1 MKKIA
6 LSLMLILSLTACG
19 EKTEALKENEKP
31 TIKIGVTIPL
41 TGGMGFAGENMK
53 KSLSMAM
60 NDIQENKLKYKYEL
74 IIEDNSFDNR
84 KTVSNLNKF
93 LHIDKVNAVMSFF
106 GSSGTITSQFAEKN
120 KIVHMSCAWSNEV
133 GKGYYNFNH
142 DTKPMTTAKKIV
154 EYFHQQKYKKIAF
167 IYHSIL
173 EVEEFMKWFVPLL
186 KQEGF
191 EIVVDIPYIEP
202 MRDFKMDIEK
212 LKASNPDVV
221 YIQSVP
227 PELTIFAKQRKE
239 NNLNVPVVGFN
250 IFGFAPEGWENEVYA
265 TESTGTS
272 AFEDKFTQY
281 SGLNPMPCTGNFY
294 DGIRMLIQAFENVG
308 DGKNIPVSEEIVKEI
323 YTFNSNNFKSVFDN
337 FEIDKEGNIDI
348 PTVMKIIKN
357 NRPVLLN
364 E

>member
-1 MKKIA
+1 
-6 LSLMLILSLTACG
+6 
-19 EKTEALKENEKP
+19 
-31 TIKIGVTIPL
+31 
-41 TGGMGFAGENMK
+41 
-53 KSLSMAM
+53 
-60 NDIQENKLKYKYEL
+60 
-74 IIEDNSFDNR
+74 
-84 KTVSNLNKF
+84 
-93 LHIDKVNAVMSFF
+93 
-106 GSSGTITSQFAEKN
+106 
-120 KIVHMSCAWSNEV
+120 MSCAWSNEV

-142 DTKPMTTAKKIV
+142 DTKPITTVKKII
-154 EYFHQQKYKKIAF
+154 EYFHEKNYKKVAF
-167 IYHSIL
+167 LYHSIL
-173 EVEEFMKWFVPLL
+173 EIEEFMLWFKPMIE
-186 KQEGF
+186 QEGI
-191 EIVVDIPYIEP
+191 EIVADITYIEP
-202 MRDFKMDIEK
+202 ARNFKMEIEK
-212 LKASNPDVV
+212 IKAAKPDVLFL
-221 YIQSVP
+221 QSVP

-239 NNLNVPVVGFN
+239 NGLDIPVVAYN

-294 DGIRMLIQAFENVG
+294 DGVRMLIQAFENVG